1 MYVFNFFNRF
11 VTTKL
16 LQKRIVIEIGIYKK
30 LLRTT
35 SNSFWLM
42 YFFSIVCLL
51 HSFEISS
58 SNENQLSIV
67 IPNRVIQF
75 SDSISLL
82 SIWSFN
88 RITYF
93 IDFCSKINWNLS
105 GFTIMLLFANQFTAY
120 SDSLFNFEAM
130 CLHFWMQLRLHCHL
144 KNYKYQNLLISLAS
158 HQEIY

>member
-1 MYVFNFFNRF
+1 MYVFNFFNRS

-16 LQKRIVIEIGIYKK
+16 PHKRIIIEIGINKK

-42 YFFSIVCLL
+42 YFFSNVCLL
-51 HSFEISS
+51 HSFEMWS
-58 SNENQLSIV
+58 SNGNRLSIV
-67 IPNRVIQF
+67 IPNRVIEF
-75 SDSISLL
+75 SDSITLL

-105 GFTIMLLFANQFTAY
+105 GFTMMLLLANQFTTY
-120 SDSLFNFEAM
+120 SDSLFNF
-130 CLHFWMQLRLHCHL
+130 
-144 KNYKYQNLLISLAS
+144 
-158 HQEIY
+158 

>member
-16 LQKRIVIEIGIYKK
+16 LQRRIVIEIGIYKK

-42 YFFSIVCLL
+42 YFFSSFCLL
-51 HSFEISS
+51 HSFEIWS
-58 SNENQLSIV
+58 SNDDRLSVV
-67 IPNRVIQF
+67 IPNRALEF

-93 IDFCSKINWNLS
+93 IDFCSKINWNLW

-120 SDSLFNFEAM
+120 SDSLFNFESM

-144 KNYKYQNLLISLAS
+144 QNYKYQNLLISLAS

>member
-1 MYVFNFFNRF
+1 MYVFNFFNRS

-16 LQKRIVIEIGIYKK
+16 PQKRIVIEIGINKK

-42 YFFSIVCLL
+42 YFFSNVCLL
-51 HSFEISS
+51 HSFEIWS
-58 SNENQLSIV
+58 SNDNRLSIV
-67 IPNRVIQF
+67 IPSRVIEF
-75 SDSISLL
+75 SDSIALL

-105 GFTIMLLFANQFTAY
+105 VFTIMLLLANQFTAY
-120 SDSLFNFEAM
+120 SDSLFIFEAM

-144 KNYKYQNLLISLAS
+144 
-158 HQEIY
+158 